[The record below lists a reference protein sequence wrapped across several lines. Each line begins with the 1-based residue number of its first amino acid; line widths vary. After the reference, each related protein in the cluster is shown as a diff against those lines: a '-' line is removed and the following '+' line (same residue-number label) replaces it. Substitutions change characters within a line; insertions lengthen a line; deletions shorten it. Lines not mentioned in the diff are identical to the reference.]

1 MLANAAKQEH
11 IDDYLDDY
19 MNKDSKTVAFYR
31 NFYKTHRNHE
41 RESEILEKCLK
52 QMPVNRFLYFTCN
65 TLFSILKTTAF
76 D

>member
-1 MLANAAKQEH
+1 MKIVFCFVMLANAASQKH

-19 MNKDSKTVAFYR
+19 MNKESKTVDFYR

-52 QMPVNRFLYFTCN
+52 QMPVHKCFWFQQ
-65 TLFSILKTTAF
+65 
-76 D
+76 